1 MSTPTCGIC
10 EKPVAD
16 GSYVC
21 ANDAAVLRRS
31 LLALGVPEKDRRGDP
46 MPTLA
51 EELELVVRRETRFVT
66 RVGSR
71 STGSPLPYNP
81 TGSELA
87 WVLQNTLTTWVR
99 LVCEERGLTGPV
111 LDAAR
116 NGRIAS

>member
-1 MSTPTCGIC
+1 MSALCSVCGAPTGDGAYLCG
-10 EKPVAD
+10 
-16 GSYVC
+16 
-21 ANDAAVLRRS
+21 NDAAKLRRALVS
-31 LLALGVPEKDRRGDP
+31 LGIAEKDRRGEP

-81 TGSELA
+81 TGAELA

-99 LVCEERGLTGPV
+99 LVCEERGLPLPV
-111 LDAAR
+111 LDAVR
-116 NGRIAS
+116 NGRMAS